1 MSVVK
6 CIFEKT
12 SIMCPPPCGPR
23 RSPRRSRNSNP
34 SYKYAALFKI
44 GYLEV
49 KVSSNTLVGLIDE
62 LWKSQDLSCL
72 SRQARLMG
80 NSDDCLVAENL
91 DLFLEKYYSETL
103 RSRDIRN
110 LSYDFSIG
118 SLVCQRLLTSKEEI
132 TAFLAG

>member
-1 MSVVK
+1 
-6 CIFEKT
+6 
-12 SIMCPPPCGPR
+12 MCPPPCGPR
-23 RSPRRSRNSNP
+23 RSPRRSLNSNP

-49 KVSSNTLVGLIDE
+49 RVASNSLVGLVDE

-72 SRQARLMG
+72 SRQARVMG
-80 NSDDCLVAENL
+80 NSDDCLVADNL
-91 DLFLEKYYSETL
+91 DLFLEKYYSGTL

-110 LSYDFSIG
+110 LSFDFSIG
-118 SLVCQRLLTSKEEI
+118 SLVCRRLLTSKEEI

>member
-1 MSVVK
+1 M
-6 CIFEKT
+6 
-12 SIMCPPPCGPR
+12 
-23 RSPRRSRNSNP
+23 
-34 SYKYAALFKI
+34 
-44 GYLEV
+44 

-110 LSYDFSIG
+110 LSFDFSIG

-132 TAFLAG
+132 TAFMAG

>member
-1 MSVVK
+1 
-6 CIFEKT
+6 
-12 SIMCPPPCGPR
+12 MCPPPCGPR
-23 RSPRRSRNSNP
+23 RSPRRSPNSNS

-44 GYLEV
+44 GYLDV
-49 KVSSNTLVGLIDE
+49 KVASNTLVGLVDE

-72 SRQARLMG
+72 SRQARVMG
-80 NSDDCLVAENL
+80 NSDECLVAESL
-91 DLFLEKYYSETL
+91 DLFLEKYYSGTL

-110 LSYDFSIG
+110 LSFDFSIG